1 VEAMSANGIAQ
12 IMTDDGDYVT
22 VPGIPVFTANFNAMA
37 QAHAQGKL
45 RAR

>member
-1 VEAMSANGIAQ
+1 MEATSANGVAQ

-22 VPGIPVFTANFNAMA
+22 VPGIHAFPASFNATA
-37 QAHAQGKL
+37 QAHAQDTL